1 MAEPKPEKTPAAD
14 TLERVMVIVAHP
26 DDAESWVGGTV
37 AKLAREGKTVSY
49 VIVTNG
55 DKGSADRSASP
66 EALARIRAEEQREA
80 AAVLGV
86 RHVEFLGYPDGDV
99 EDTRALRIDITRE
112 LRRFRPGLVILQNPR
127 RTYNLGASH
136 RDHRIVAGAA
146 LDCVYPLAGT
156 RLAFP
161 ELLPDYEPH
170 HVREVYLTQWDAPQ
184 LIVDISTTIDL
195 KAKAFACHR
204 SQIADPR
211 AAATSVRERAAELG
225 RRFGLAYAEC
235 FDQLVVEV

>member
-1 MAEPKPEKTPAAD
+1 MG
-14 TLERVMVIVAHP
+14 R
-26 DDAESWVGGTV
+26 GTV

-55 DKGSADRSASP
+55 DKGSADRSMSP
-66 EALARIRAEEQREA
+66 EALARIRMEEQREA

-99 EDTRALRIDITRE
+99 EDTRALRLDITRE
-112 LRRFRPGLVILQNPR
+112 LRRFKPGLVILQNPR

-136 RDHRIVAGAA
+136 RDHRIVAGVA
-146 LDCVYPLAGT
+146 LDCIYPLACT

-170 HVREVYLTQWDAPQ
+170 RVREVYVSQWDDPQ
-184 LIVDISTTIDL
+184 LVVDISATIDL

-204 SQIADPR
+204 SQFADPGAV
-211 AAATSVRERAAELG
+211 AASVRERAAELG

>member
-1 MAEPKPEKTPAAD
+1 MAD
-14 TLERVMVIVAHP
+14 TFERVMVIVAHP

-55 DKGSADRSASP
+55 DKGSADRSMSSQ
-66 EALARIRAEEQREA
+66 ALATIRVEEQRA
-80 AAVLGV
+80 AAAILGV

-99 EDTRALRIDITRE
+99 EDTRALRLDITRE
-112 LRRFRPGLVILQNPR
+112 LRRVRPELVILQNPH

-136 RDHRIVAGAA
+136 RDHRIVAGVA
-146 LDCVYPLAGT
+146 LDCVYPLACT

-161 ELLPDYEPH
+161 ELLPDYGPH
-170 HVREVYLTQWDAPQ
+170 RVREVYLTQWDDPQ
-184 LIVDISTTIDL
+184 LVVDISATIDL

-211 AAATSVRERAAELG
+211 AVAASVRERAAELG
-225 RRFGLAYAEC
+225 RKFGLTYAES
-235 FDQLVVEV
+235 FDRVVVEVGR

>member
-1 MAEPKPEKTPAAD
+1 MAD
-14 TLERVMVIVAHP
+14 TFERVMVVVAHP
-26 DDAESWVGGTV
+26 DDAESWAGGTV
-37 AKLAREGKTVSY
+37 AKLARRGKTISY

-55 DKGSADRSASP
+55 DKGSADRSMSS

-80 AAVLGV
+80 AAILGV

-99 EDTRALRIDITRE
+99 EDTRGLRLDITRE
-112 LRRFRPGLVILQNPR
+112 LRRFRPELVILQNPR
-127 RTYNLGASH
+127 RTYNVGASH
-136 RDHRIVAGAA
+136 RDHRIVASVA
-146 LDCVYPLAGT
+146 LDCVYPLACS

-170 HVREVYLTQWDAPQ
+170 RVREIYLTQWDDPQ
-184 LIVDISTTIDL
+184 LVVDISTTIEL

-211 AAATSVRERAAELG
+211 AVAASVYERGAELG
-225 RRFGLAYAEC
+225 RRFGLAYAES
-235 FDQLVVEV
+235 FDRIVIEVCR